1 MHLLLLFMLLLI
13 GQFSRGPRGAG
24 TLFSPSENYLD
35 VPKRDSDEQDAQ
47 EGTYIKIR
55 SEKI

>member
-1 MHLLLLFMLLLI
+1 MLLLI

-55 SEKI
+55 SEKNLN